1 MNNTVFVCFVQNN
14 IGFSNGEEEISCLMV
29 TQSQEKIDKWLEKQV
44 AEAEENGY
52 FSDEDINGYTVIKFI
67 NNKLLKIEKEHKI
80 IEKYF
85 LKTMSIYQMIK

>member
-52 FSDEDINGYTVIKFI
+52 FSDEDINE
-67 NNKLLKIEKEHKI
+67 LKEW
-80 IEKYF
+80 
-85 LKTMSIYQMIK
+85 LDSI